1 MFIDVHNHV
10 IPVPVL
16 RLAERASGLGLSA
29 TGGEFR
35 SPHHVP
41 FPLVP
46 AFHDPAAKLADLA
59 GRGLWGA
66 VISPAPVLFGYDLA
80 SRPAA
85 ALCQASNEGMADFCA
100 QAPDRLHWLA
110 NLPMQDPPV
119 AGRMFTEAVAAGA
132 VGAAIG
138 TSIAG
143 RRLDE
148 PGFAVFWQRAD
159 TLGRPVLI
167 HPAFNCPHPA
177 LAAWYLQ
184 NAIGN
189 PLETTI
195 TVERLFCAGML
206 ASHPRVR
213 LVLMHGGGFLP
224 YQTGR
229 LVHARRVR
237 PELADAPEDAWDF
250 FGALFFDTITHDRQ
264 ALRYL
269 VDRVGLDHVVLGTDL
284 PFDMALA
291 SPVGTLAAAL
301 TDHEVQAVAVT
312 NPRRLFGLA

>member
-1 MFIDVHNHV
+1 MFVDVHNHV
-10 IPVPVL
+10 IPDAVL
-16 RLAERASGLGLSA
+16 RLGEQDSRFGLSSQD
-29 TGGEFR
+29 GVFS

-41 FPLVP
+41 FALSR
-46 AFHDPAAKLADLA
+46 AFHSPQEKVADLT

-80 SRPAA
+80 ADLA
-85 ALCQASNEGMADFCA
+85 VALCEASNAGMAEFCA
-100 QAPDRLHWLA
+100 HAPQRLHWLA
-110 NLPMQDPPV
+110 NLPMQAPET
-119 AGRMFTEAVAAGA
+119 AARMLAEAVAAGA

-148 PGFAVFWQRAD
+148 PGYEAFWAQVDAI
-159 TLGRPVLI
+159 GRPVLI
-167 HPAFNCPHPA
+167 HPAFNCAHPA
-177 LAAWYLQ
+177 LEQWYLQ
-184 NAIGN
+184 NVIGN

-195 TVERLFCAGML
+195 VVERLICSGVL
-206 ASHPRVR
+206 ARYPRVR

-229 LVHARRVR
+229 LVHARGVR
-237 PELADAPEDAWDF
+237 PELADSPADAWSF
-250 FGALFFDTITHDRQ
+250 LGRLYFDTITHDAQ

-269 VDRVGLDHVVLGTDL
+269 VERVGLDQVVLGTDL

-291 SPVGTLAAAL
+291 APVTAL
-301 TDHEVQAVAVT
+301 TEALTGEQVQAVAVV
-312 NPRRLFGLA
+312 NPRRLFRLG

>member
-1 MFIDVHNHV
+1 VFIDVHNHV

-16 RLAERASGLGLSA
+16 RLAERASALGLSVSH
-29 TGGEFR
+29 GEVR
-35 SPHHVP
+35 SSHHVP
-41 FPLVP
+41 FPLAP
-46 AFHDPAAKLADLA
+46 AFHDPVAKLADLA
-59 GRGLWGA
+59 SRGLWGT

-80 SRPAA
+80 SGPAA

-110 NLPMQDPPV
+110 NLPMQAP
-119 AGRMFTEAVAAGA
+119 AEAARMFAEAVAAGA

-148 PGFAVFWQRAD
+148 PEFGAFWQQAD
-159 TLGRPVLI
+159 ALGRPVLI

-177 LAAWYLQ
+177 LAPWYLQ

-195 TVERLFCAGML
+195 TVERLICAGVL
-206 ASHPRVR
+206 ARHPRVR

-237 PELADAPEDAWDF
+237 PELADTPEDAWGF
-250 FGALFFDTITHDRQ
+250 FGTLFFDTITHDSQ

-269 VDRVGLDHVVLGTDL
+269 VERVGLDQVVLGTDL

-291 SPVGTLAAAL
+291 SPLGMLAAAL
-301 TDHEVQAVAVT
+301 TDQEVQAVAVT

>member
-16 RLAERASGLGLSA
+16 RLAEQDPALGMSA

-35 SPHHVP
+35 SPNHVP
-41 FPLVP
+41 FPLGQ
-46 AFHDPAAKLADLA
+46 AFHSPLAKLADLA
-59 GRGLWGA
+59 SRGLWGA

-80 SRPAA
+80 AGPAR

-110 NLPMQDPPV
+110 NLPMQAPQE
-119 AGRMFTEAVAAGA
+119 AARTFAEAVAAGA

-148 PGFAVFWQRAD
+148 PEFSAFWQQAD
-159 TLGRPVLI
+159 ALERPVLI

-177 LAAWYLQ
+177 LGQWYLQ

-195 TVERLFCAGML
+195 TVERLICAGVL
-206 ASHPRVR
+206 ARHPRVR

-224 YQTGR
+224 YQAGR
-229 LVHARRVR
+229 LVHARMVR
-237 PELADAPEDAWDF
+237 PELAGAPENAWDSF
-250 FGALFFDTITHDRQ
+250 RHLYFDTITHDRQ

-269 VDRVGLDHVVLGTDL
+269 VDRVGLEHVVLGTDL

-291 SPVGTLAAAL
+291 SPVDSLSGAL
-301 TDHEVQAVAVT
+301 TEAEIQAVAVT
-312 NPRRLFGLA
+312 NPRRLFGLV